1 MTQTTDS
8 VQHEE
13 TERGG
18 RFLIGSAARP
28 DAEMTYSRS
37 NPHLIII
44 DHTAVDP
51 SRRGQGLGQILL
63 AELVTW
69 VRIAGIKVIPICP
82 FAKAQFEKT
91 PDIQDV
97 LAG

>member
-1 MTQTTDS
+1 MSTDT
-8 VQHEE
+8 VIHEDS
-13 TERGG
+13 ERGG
-18 RFLIGSAARP
+18 RFLIGAADKP

-51 SRRGQGLGQILL
+51 SRRGQGLGQVLL
-63 AELVTW
+63 AELIGW
-69 VRIAGIKVIPICP
+69 VRGAGIKVIPLCP
-82 FAKAQFEKT
+82 FAKSQFEKVAAYR
-91 PDIQDV
+91 DV